1 MQEYTCVPEELKKL
15 PQWVARREKIPYT
28 PHTGTP
34 AKAGVLET
42 WGTFEDAVKAQ
53 LIRGYDGIGF
63 EFAEGGGIVGIDLD
77 HCIDPQKGIIADWA
91 NKIIDRMDS
100 YTEVSPSGSGVH
112 IFVRGDIPVNGRKK
126 VIDKATGAAVEMYK
140 AKRYFT
146 VTGAAIKSAPIS
158 DRTEELKALYA
169 ELFPERQKQQTA
181 PQNTPEYLQIGLE
194 RDKTLQALW
203 NGERRTEDE
212 SGNDLALFNKLAYW
226 CNRDE
231 QQMINAFLS
240 SPHASQKDGAHTK
253 KIGREDYL
261 HRTAQAAI
269 GSCNRT
275 AAETEPCAKSENTL
289 PGNVAEKKKAEN
301 GIKIVPA
308 RTLLKAN
315 LPPVK
320 YHVVGMLPQG
330 TAILS
335 APSKTGKSWLVL
347 DMGLTIATG
356 GVFMGHMT
364 NQCGVLYLALEDSW
378 NRLQDRMAKI
388 LKGKEAPENFYFAT
402 KAPTLDNGLLK
413 FFDGHLKQ
421 HPGTDIFV
429 IDTLQKIR
437 GRAMAH
443 ESAYAQ
449 DYREMGAIKEF
460 MDSHG
465 KTVLFVHHNRKMKDE
480 DDPFNMIS
488 GTNAIMGAAD
498 TAMVMTKAKRSDK
511 QVTLSITGRD
521 VLESSTV
528 VSFNLDT
535 YKWEAVGSVEDVNE
549 QRDLQE
555 YQNSNIVKTIKTLLK
570 QSPDGR
576 WSGKAKD
583 LMSAGVYIT
592 QTHLAPTPQK
602 MGHELKALDGP
613 LRKYDGIIHAFSK
626 NGSGGGKHYFYSK

>member
-1 MQEYTCVPEELKKL
+1 MQSGLYNAETVINEPMVYLVPYKREVDTFNQYGLPSICPPEELTEDWQDCYTEFLKGRDVVIIYGNNDRGYIFSAHVKNKIGTTAKSTKIL
-15 PQWVARREKIPYT
+15 SIKGIWPDAPDGGNVVTFFEHFKQNGVEMLLDAVAR
-28 PHTGTP
+28 
-34 AKAGVLET
+34 
-42 WGTFEDAVKAQ
+42 
-53 LIRGYDGIGF
+53 
-63 EFAEGGGIVGIDLD
+63 
-77 HCIDPQKGIIADWA
+77 
-91 NKIIDRMDS
+91 
-100 YTEVSPSGSGVH
+100 
-112 IFVRGDIPVNGRKK
+112 
-126 VIDKATGAAVEMYK
+126 
-140 AKRYFT
+140 
-146 VTGAAIKSAPIS
+146 
-158 DRTEELKALYA
+158 
-169 ELFPERQKQQTA
+169 
-181 PQNTPEYLQIGLE
+181 
-194 RDKTLQALW
+194 
-203 NGERRTEDE
+203 
-212 SGNDLALFNKLAYW
+212 
-226 CNRDE
+226 
-231 QQMINAFLS
+231 
-240 SPHASQKDGAHTK
+240 
-253 KIGREDYL
+253 
-261 HRTAQAAI
+261 
-269 GSCNRT
+269 
-275 AAETEPCAKSENTL
+275 TEPCARSENTL
-289 PGNVAEKKKAEN
+289 PGNVPEKKKAEN

-320 YHVVGMLPQG
+320 YHVAGMLPQG

-347 DMGLTIATG
+347 DMGLTIAAG

-378 NRLQDRMAKI
+378 NRLQDRMTKI

-449 DYREMGAIKEF
+449 DYREMGTIKDF
-460 MDSHG
+460 MDKHR

-535 YKWEAVGSVEDVNE
+535 YKWEAVGSIEDVNE
-549 QRDLQE
+549 QQALQE

-613 LRKYDGIIHAFSK
+613 LRKYDGIVHVENPHGTA
-626 NGSGGGKHYFYSK
+626 GKTHHFYYSVCK